1 VLLSARKTREK
12 SFDFLPP
19 DIHRLPSPQVIST
32 SIKEIDSVMK
42 YKFPTSLSVAAL
54 LAFFVLTGQSFKA
67 NAQDATQRVQITAK
81 RFDFTPGDITLKKG
95 VPVVLVLT
103 SDDVPHGLK
112 FKDLNVV
119 VVAKKG
125 QTSEV
130 AFTPDKVGTFV
141 GQCSVFCGSGHG
153 SMKMTLHVTE

>member
-1 VLLSARKTREK
+1 MKRKF
-12 SFDFLPP
+12 S
-19 DIHRLPSPQVIST
+19 
-32 SIKEIDSVMK
+32 
-42 YKFPTSLSVAAL
+42 TSLSVVTL
-54 LAFFVLTGQSFKA
+54 LAFVVLTGQQFKA
-67 NAQDATQRVQITAK
+67 NAQDAPQRIEITAK
-81 RFDFTPGDITLKKG
+81 RFDYTPGEITLKKG

-103 SDDVPHGLK
+103 SEDVPHGLK

-130 AFTPDKVGTFV
+130 AFTPDKAGTFV

>member
-1 VLLSARKTREK
+1 
-12 SFDFLPP
+12 
-19 DIHRLPSPQVIST
+19 
-32 SIKEIDSVMK
+32 MK
-42 YKFPTSLSVAAL
+42 HKFSNSLSVVTL
-54 LAFFVLTGQSFKA
+54 LAFVVLTGQQFKA
-67 NAQDATQRVQITAK
+67 NAQDAPQRIEITAK
-81 RFDFTPGDITLKKG
+81 RFDYTPGEITLKRG

-103 SDDVPHGLK
+103 SEDVPHGLK

-130 AFTPDKVGTFV
+130 AFTPDKTGTFV

-153 SMKMTLHVTE
+153 SMKMTLHVSE